1 MSSTQEVVVDTPL
14 TLADRFSSL
23 LTLVDEQTKTHNSF
37 IKTVNSEL
45 KALQKEL
52 SKAQPKSRKKKKE
65 PVDGEDVVKR
75 KNVFD
80 VPVPVGDEL
89 CDFLGVEKGQMYS
102 RQFITNS
109 ITQYVKDN
117 DLQNPENK
125 RYILLDTTDA
135 GRKLGALLNPD
146 QPLTFFNMQRYLK
159 PYYPKVEKGQTT
171 DRTDTS
177 VESSE
182 SVSEEKPK
190 KKTRTKKDQEPEPVP
205 EETGVVPDA
214 DVVDDTPVEDPEP
227 KKKVRRA
234 VRKA

>member
-1 MSSTQEVVVDTPL
+1 MSTNQEVVDTPV
-14 TLADRFSSL
+14 TLADRFSTL
-23 LTLVDEQTKTHNSF
+23 LTLVDEQTKTHSSF
-37 IKTVNSEL
+37 MKTVNTEL

-52 SKAQPKSRKKKKE
+52 SKAQTKPRKKKKE

-75 KNVFD
+75 KNVFE
-80 VPVPVGDEL
+80 VPVPVSDEL
-89 CDFLGVEKGQMYS
+89 CDFLGVPKGEMCS
-102 RQFITNS
+102 RQFVTNS
-109 ITQYVKDN
+109 ITKYVKDN
-117 DLQNPENK
+117 ELQNPENK

-135 GRKLGALLNPD
+135 GRKLNDLLAPD

-159 PYYPKVEKGQTT
+159 PHYPKVDKTEKGEAT

-182 SVSEEKPK
+182 SVEEKPK
-190 KKTRTKKDQEPEPVP
+190 KKTRVKKDPEPV
-205 EETGVVPDA
+205 GVVADD
-214 DVVDDTPVEDPEP
+214 DVVDDTPAEEPEG

>member
-1 MSSTQEVVVDTPL
+1 MSTPQEVIVDTPL

-23 LTLVDEQTKTHNSF
+23 LTLVDEQTKTHTSF

-52 SKAQPKSRKKKKE
+52 SKAQPKSRKKKE

-80 VPVPVGDEL
+80 VPVPIGDEL

-109 ITQYVKDN
+109 ITKYVKDN
-117 DLQNPENK
+117 DLQNPENR

-159 PYYPKVEKGQTT
+159 PHYPKVEKGQTT

-190 KKTRTKKDQEPEPVP
+190 KKTRAKKEPVP
-205 EETGVVPDA
+205 EESGVVPDA
-214 DVVDDTPVEDPEP
+214 DVVDDTPADETEP

>member
-1 MSSTQEVVVDTPL
+1 MIYNKMSTPTDDVVVDTPL
-14 TLADRFSSL
+14 TLADRFASL
-23 LTLVDEQTKTHNSF
+23 LTLVDEQSKTHTTF
-37 IKTVNSEL
+37 MKTVGGEI

-52 SKAQPKSRKKKKE
+52 SKSMSKTKSKKKKKE
-65 PVDGEDVVKR
+65 PVEGEDVVKR

-80 VPVPVGDEL
+80 VPVPVSDEI

-109 ITQYVKDN
+109 ITKYVKDN

-125 RYILLDTTDA
+125 RYILLDNSEA
-135 GRKLGALLNPD
+135 GTKLNELLKPD

-159 PYYPKVEKGQTT
+159 PHYPKVQNT

-177 VESSE
+177 TESSE
-182 SVSEEKPK
+182 SVPEEKPK
-190 KKTRTKKDQEPEPVP
+190 KKARNKKELEVVPDEAVVEDVPDPVP
-205 EETGVVPDA
+205 EE
-214 DVVDDTPVEDPEP
+214 EP

>member
-1 MSSTQEVVVDTPL
+1 MSATEEVVLDTPL

-23 LTLVDEQTKTHNSF
+23 LTLVDEQTKTHTSF
-37 IKTVNSEL
+37 MKTVNSEL

-52 SKAQPKSRKKKKE
+52 SKAQPKSRKKTKKE

-117 DLQNPENK
+117 NLQNPENK

-159 PYYPKVEKGQTT
+159 PHYPKVEKGQTT
-171 DRTDTS
+171 DRTDTTTT
-177 VESSE
+177 E

-190 KKTRTKKDQEPEPVP
+190 KKSRAKKEPE
-205 EETGVVPDA
+205 ESGVVPDA
-214 DVVDDTPVEDPEP
+214 DVVDDAPAEEAEP

>member
-1 MSSTQEVVVDTPL
+1 MSATEEVVVDTPL

-37 IKTVNSEL
+37 MKTVNSEL

-52 SKAQPKSRKKKKE
+52 SKAQPKSRKKKE

-80 VPVPVGDEL
+80 VPVPVSDEL
-89 CDFLGVEKGQMYS
+89 CEFLGVEKGNMYP

-109 ITQYVKDN
+109 MFEYVKSN
-117 DLQNPENK
+117 NLQNPENR
-125 RYILLDTTDA
+125 RYILVDTTDA

-159 PYYPKVEKGQTT
+159 PHYPKIEKGQTT

-177 VESSE
+177 GESSE
-182 SVSEEKPK
+182 SVSEDKPK
-190 KKTRTKKDQEPEPVP
+190 KKTRTKKEPEPEP
-205 EETGVVPDA
+205 ESEPVGVVPDA
-214 DVVDDTPVEDPEP
+214 DVVDDTSAEQPAP

>member
-1 MSSTQEVVVDTPL
+1 MSTTQEVVVDTPV

-23 LTLVDEQTKTHNSF
+23 LTLVDEQTKTHSSF
-37 IKTVNSEL
+37 MKTVNSEL

-52 SKAQPKSRKKKKE
+52 SKAQTKPRKKKE

-75 KNVFD
+75 KNVFE
-80 VPVPVGDEL
+80 VPVPVSDEL
-89 CDFLGVEKGQMYS
+89 CDFLGVTRGEMCS
-102 RQFITNS
+102 RQFVTNS
-109 ITQYVKDN
+109 ITKYVKDN
-117 DLQNPENK
+117 ELQNPENK

-135 GRKLGALLNPD
+135 GRKLNDLLAPD

-159 PYYPKVEKGQTT
+159 PHYPKVEKTEKGEAT

-182 SVSEEKPK
+182 SVDEKPK
-190 KKTRTKKDQEPEPVP
+190 KKTRTKKDPEP
-205 EETGVVPDA
+205 TGVVADA
-214 DVVDDTPVEDPEP
+214 DVVDDTPAEEPES

>member
-1 MSSTQEVVVDTPL
+1 MSATQEVVVDTPL
-14 TLADRFSSL
+14 TLAGRFSSL
-23 LTLVDEQTKTHNSF
+23 LTLVDEQTKTHTSF
-37 IKTVNSEL
+37 MKTVNSEL

-80 VPVPVGDEL
+80 LPVPVGDEL

-159 PYYPKVEKGQTT
+159 PHYPKVEKGQTT

-177 VESSE
+177 GESAE
-182 SVSEEKPK
+182 TVSEEKPK
-190 KKTRTKKDQEPEPVP
+190 KNTGSKKEPEPVP

-214 DVVDDTPVEDPEP
+214 DVVDDTPVEDHEP
-227 KKKVRRA
+227 KKKYRRA

>member
-1 MSSTQEVVVDTPL
+1 MSTTQEVVVDTPL

-23 LTLVDEQTKTHNSF
+23 LSLVDEQTKTHTSF
-37 IKTVNSEL
+37 MKTVNLEL

-52 SKAQPKSRKKKKE
+52 SKSQPKSRKKKE

-117 DLQNPENK
+117 ELQNPENK

-159 PYYPKVEKGQTT
+159 PHYPKVEKGQTT
-171 DRTDTS
+171 DRTEAS

-182 SVSEEKPK
+182 SLLEEKPK
-190 KKTRTKKDQEPEPVP
+190 KKTRTKKEPEPVL
-205 EETGVVPDA
+205 EEKGVVPDV
-214 DVVDDTPVEDPEP
+214 DVVDDTPTGEVET

-234 VRKA
+234 LRKA

>member
-1 MSSTQEVVVDTPL
+1 MSATQEVVVDTPL

-23 LTLVDEQTKTHNSF
+23 LTLVDEQSKTHTSF
-37 IKTVNSEL
+37 MKTVNSEL

-52 SKAQPKSRKKKKE
+52 SKAQPKSRKKKE

-89 CDFLGVEKGQMYS
+89 CEFLGVEKGQMYS

-109 ITQYVKDN
+109 ITKYVKDN
-117 DLQNPENK
+117 ELQNPENK
-125 RYILLDTTDA
+125 RYIVLDTTDA

-159 PYYPKVEKGQTT
+159 PHYPKVEKGQTT

-177 VESSE
+177 VESTE
-182 SVSEEKPK
+182 SVVEDKPK
-190 KKTRTKKDQEPEPVP
+190 KKTRGKKEPEA
-205 EETGVVPDA
+205 TGVVPDT
-214 DVVDDTPVEDPEP
+214 DVVDDTPVEETEP

>member
-1 MSSTQEVVVDTPL
+1 MSTAQETVVDTPL

-23 LTLVDEQTKTHNSF
+23 LSLVDEQTKTHTSF
-37 IKTVNSEL
+37 MKTVNAEL

-65 PVDGEDVVKR
+65 PADGEDVVKR

-89 CDFLGVEKGQMYS
+89 CEFLGVEKGQMYS

-109 ITQYVKDN
+109 MFDYVKN
-117 DLQNPENK
+117 NNLQNPENR

-159 PYYPKVEKGQTT
+159 PHYPKVDKSQAT
-171 DRTDTS
+171 DRTDTTT
-177 VESSE
+177 ESSE
-182 SVSEEKPK
+182 SVEEKPK
-190 KKTRTKKDQEPEPVP
+190 KKSRAKKEEPVA
-205 EETGVVPDA
+205 ESSDVVPDA
-214 DVVDDTPVEDPEP
+214 DNVDDTPVEEP

-234 VRKA
+234 TRPKA

>member
-1 MSSTQEVVVDTPL
+1 MSTTQEVVVDTPL

-23 LTLVDEQTKTHNSF
+23 LSLVDEQTKTHTSF
-37 IKTVNSEL
+37 MKTVNSEL

-52 SKAQPKSRKKKKE
+52 SKVHPKSRKKKKE

-80 VPVPVGDEL
+80 VPVPVSDEL

-102 RQFITNS
+102 REFVRNS
-109 ITQYVKDN
+109 MFEYVKSN
-117 DLQNPENK
+117 NLQNPENR

-135 GRKLGALLNPD
+135 GRKLGSLLNPD

-159 PYYPKVEKGQTT
+159 PHYPKAEKGQTT
-171 DRTDTS
+171 DRTDTTTT
-177 VESSE
+177 E
-182 SVSEEKPK
+182 SVSEDKPK
-190 KKTRTKKDQEPEPVP
+190 KKSRAKKEPE
-205 EETGVVPDA
+205 ESGVVPDA
-214 DVVDDTPVEDPEP
+214 DVVDDTPAEDSEP

>member
-1 MSSTQEVVVDTPL
+1 MSTTQDVVVDTPS
-14 TLADRFSSL
+14 TIADRFSSL
-23 LTLVDEQTKTHNSF
+23 LNLVDEQTKTHTSF
-37 IKTVNSEL
+37 MKTVNSEL

-52 SKAQPKSRKKKKE
+52 SKTQPKSRKKKE

-89 CDFLGVEKGQMYS
+89 CDFLGVEKGRMYS

-109 ITQYVKDN
+109 ITKYVKEN
-117 DLQNPENK
+117 ELQNPDNK

-135 GRKLGALLNPD
+135 GRKLGALLKPD

-159 PYYPKVEKGQTT
+159 PHYPKVEKGQTT

-182 SVSEEKPK
+182 SVVEEKPK
-190 KKTRTKKDQEPEPVP
+190 KKTRVKKEPEPEP
-205 EETGVVPDA
+205 ESEPTGVVPDA
-214 DVVDDTPVEDPEP
+214 DVVDDTPTEETEP

>member
-1 MSSTQEVVVDTPL
+1 MSATQEVVVDTPL

-23 LTLVDEQTKTHNSF
+23 LTLVDEQTKTHTSF
-37 IKTVNSEL
+37 MKTVNSEL

-109 ITQYVKDN
+109 ITKYVKDN
-117 DLQNPENK
+117 ELQNPENK

-159 PYYPKVEKGQTT
+159 PHYPKVEKGQTT

-190 KKTRTKKDQEPEPVP
+190 KKTRTKKEPEPEPEP

>member
-1 MSSTQEVVVDTPL
+1 MNYNKMSTPTDVVVDTPL
-14 TLADRFSSL
+14 TLADRFASL
-23 LTLVDEQTKTHNSF
+23 LTLVDEQSKTHTTF
-37 IKTVNSEL
+37 MKTVGGEI

-52 SKAQPKSRKKKKE
+52 SKSMSKTKSKKKKKE
-65 PVDGEDVVKR
+65 PVEGEDVVKR

-80 VPVPVGDEL
+80 VPVPVSDEI

-109 ITQYVKDN
+109 ITKYVKDN

-125 RYILLDTTDA
+125 RYILLDNSEA
-135 GRKLGALLNPD
+135 GTKLNELLKPD

-159 PYYPKVEKGQTT
+159 PHYPKVQNT

-177 VESSE
+177 TESSE
-182 SVSEEKPK
+182 SVPEEKPK
-190 KKTRTKKDQEPEPVP
+190 KKTRSKKELE
-205 EETGVVPDA
+205 VVPDEA
-214 DVVDDTPVEDPEP
+214 VVEDTTDPVLDEEP

>member
-1 MSSTQEVVVDTPL
+1 MSTPADVVVDTPL
-14 TLADRFSSL
+14 TLADRFASL
-23 LTLVDEQTKTHNSF
+23 LTLVDEQSKTHTTF
-37 IKTVNSEL
+37 MKTVGGEI

-52 SKAQPKSRKKKKE
+52 SKSMSKTKSKKKKKE
-65 PVDGEDVVKR
+65 PVEGEDVVKR

-80 VPVPVGDEL
+80 VPVPVSDEI

-109 ITQYVKDN
+109 ITKYVKDN

-125 RYILLDTTDA
+125 RYILLDNSEA
-135 GRKLGALLNPD
+135 GTKLNELLKPD

-159 PYYPKVEKGQTT
+159 PHYPKVQNT

-177 VESSE
+177 TESSE
-182 SVSEEKPK
+182 SVPEEKPK
-190 KKTRTKKDQEPEPVP
+190 KKTRSKKELEVVPDEAVVEDTTEPEP
-205 EETGVVPDA
+205 EPD
-214 DVVDDTPVEDPEP
+214 PVLDEEP

>member
-1 MSSTQEVVVDTPL
+1 MSATEVVVDTPL

-23 LTLVDEQTKTHNSF
+23 LTLVDDQTKTHTSF
-37 IKTVNSEL
+37 MKTVNSEL

-52 SKAQPKSRKKKKE
+52 SKAQPKSRKKNKKE

-80 VPVPVGDEL
+80 VPVPISDEL
-89 CDFLGVEKGQMYS
+89 CEFLGVEKGQMVS
-102 RQFITNS
+102 RQFVTNS
-109 ITQYVKDN
+109 ITKYVKDN
-117 DLQNPENK
+117 EIQNPENR

-135 GRKLGALLNPD
+135 GRKLNTLLSPD

-159 PYYPKVEKGQTT
+159 PHYPKVDKGEAT

-177 VESSE
+177 TESSE
-182 SVSEEKPK
+182 SVEEKPK
-190 KKTRTKKDQEPEPVP
+190 KKVRAKKDPEVDA
-205 EETGVVPDA
+205 VVPDA
-214 DVVDDTPVEDPEP
+214 DVVDDTPGEETEP
-227 KKKVRRA
+227 KKKIRRA

>member
-1 MSSTQEVVVDTPL
+1 MSATQEVLVDTPL

-23 LTLVDEQTKTHNSF
+23 LTLVDEQSKTHTSF
-37 IKTVNSEL
+37 MKTVNSEL

-65 PVDGEDVVKR
+65 PGDGEDVVKR

-89 CDFLGVEKGQMYS
+89 CEFLGVEKGQMYS

-109 ITQYVKDN
+109 ITKYVKDN
-117 DLQNPENK
+117 ELQNPENK
-125 RYILLDTTDA
+125 RYIVLDTTDA

-159 PYYPKVEKGQTT
+159 PHYPKVEKGQTT

-177 VESSE
+177 VESTE
-182 SVSEEKPK
+182 SVVEDKPK
-190 KKTRTKKDQEPEPVP
+190 KKTRGKKEPEPEP
-205 EETGVVPDA
+205 EAMGVVPDT
-214 DVVDDTPVEDPEP
+214 DVVDDTPVEETEP

>member
-1 MSSTQEVVVDTPL
+1 MSATQEVVVDTPL

-23 LTLVDEQTKTHNSF
+23 LTLVDEQTKTHTSF
-37 IKTVNSEL
+37 MKTVNSEL

-52 SKAQPKSRKKKKE
+52 SKAQPKSRKKKE

-80 VPVPVGDEL
+80 VPVSVGDEL

-117 DLQNPENK
+117 NLQNPENK

-159 PYYPKVEKGQTT
+159 PHYPKVEKGQTT

-190 KKTRTKKDQEPEPVP
+190 KKTRAKKEPEPVP

-214 DVVDDTPVEDPEP
+214 DVVDDTPAEQAEL

>member
-1 MSSTQEVVVDTPL
+1 MSTSEVLDTPL

-23 LTLVDEQTKTHNSF
+23 LTLVDEQTKTHTSF
-37 IKTVNSEL
+37 IKSVNSEL

-52 SKAQPKSRKKKKE
+52 SKVQPKSKKKKE

-80 VPVPVGDEL
+80 VPVQVSDEI

-109 ITQYVKDN
+109 ITQYIKDN
-117 DLQNPENK
+117 NLQNPENK

-135 GRKLGALLNPD
+135 GRKLNGLLNPD

-159 PYYPKVEKGQTT
+159 PHYPKMDKGQTT

-177 VESSE
+177 VETST
-182 SVSEEKPK
+182 SVEETPK
-190 KKTRTKKDQEPEPVP
+190 KKTRAKKEPEP
-205 EETGVVPDA
+205 EGVVPDIA
-214 DVVDDTPVEDPEP
+214 VVEDTSVEDAEP

>member
-1 MSSTQEVVVDTPL
+1 MSATQEVVDTPL

-23 LTLVDEQTKTHNSF
+23 LTLVDEQTKTHTSF
-37 IKTVNSEL
+37 MKTVNSEL

-80 VPVPVGDEL
+80 VPVPVSGEL

-102 RQFITNS
+102 REFVRNS
-109 ITQYVKDN
+109 LFEYVKSN
-117 DLQNPENK
+117 NLQNPENK

-159 PYYPKVEKGQTT
+159 PHYPKVEKVEKVQDT

-190 KKTRTKKDQEPEPVP
+190 KSRTKKEPE
-205 EETGVVPDA
+205 VVPDA
-214 DVVDDTPVEDPEP
+214 DVVDDTPVEEPET

>member
-23 LTLVDEQTKTHNSF
+23 LTLVDEQTKTHTSF
-37 IKTVNSEL
+37 MKTVNSEL

-52 SKAQPKSRKKKKE
+52 SKTQPKSRKKKE

-89 CDFLGVEKGQMYS
+89 CDFLGVEKGRMYS

-109 ITQYVKDN
+109 ITKYVKDN
-117 DLQNPENK
+117 ELQNPENK

-135 GRKLGALLNPD
+135 GRKLNALLAPD

-159 PYYPKVEKGQTT
+159 PHYPKVEKGDAT

-182 SVSEEKPK
+182 SVEEKPK
-190 KKTRTKKDQEPEPVP
+190 KKTRTKKEPE
-205 EETGVVPDA
+205 GVVADA
-214 DVVDDTPVEDPEP
+214 DVVDDTPSEEPEG

>member
-1 MSSTQEVVVDTPL
+1 MSTTQEVVVDTPV

-23 LTLVDEQTKTHNSF
+23 LTLVDEQTKTHSSF
-37 IKTVNSEL
+37 MKTVNSEL

-52 SKAQPKSRKKKKE
+52 SKAQTKPRKKKKE

-75 KNVFD
+75 KNVFE
-80 VPVPVGDEL
+80 VPVPVSDEL
-89 CDFLGVEKGQMYS
+89 CDFLGVTRGEMCS
-102 RQFITNS
+102 RQFVTNS
-109 ITQYVKDN
+109 ITKYVKDN
-117 DLQNPENK
+117 ELQNPENK

-135 GRKLGALLNPD
+135 GRKLNDLLAPD

-159 PYYPKVEKGQTT
+159 PHYPRVDNKTEKGEAT

-182 SVSEEKPK
+182 SVEEKPK
-190 KKTRTKKDQEPEPVP
+190 KKTRTKKDPEP
-205 EETGVVPDA
+205 TGVVADA
-214 DVVDDTPVEDPEP
+214 DVVDDTPAEEPEG

>member
-1 MSSTQEVVVDTPL
+1 MNYNKMSTTTDVVVDTHL
-14 TLADRFSSL
+14 TLADRFASL
-23 LTLVDEQTKTHNSF
+23 LTLVDEQSKTHTTF
-37 IKTVNSEL
+37 MKTVGCEI

-52 SKAQPKSRKKKKE
+52 SKSMSKTKTKKKKKE
-65 PVDGEDVVKR
+65 PVEGEDVVKR

-80 VPVPVGDEL
+80 VPVPVSDEI

-109 ITQYVKDN
+109 ITKYVKDN

-125 RYILLDTTDA
+125 RYILLDNSEA
-135 GRKLGALLNPD
+135 GTKLNELLKPD

-159 PYYPKVEKGQTT
+159 PHYPKVQNT

-177 VESSE
+177 TESSE
-182 SVSEEKPK
+182 SVPEEKPK
-190 KKTRTKKDQEPEPVP
+190 KKTRSKKELE
-205 EETGVVPDA
+205 VVPDEA
-214 DVVDDTPVEDPEP
+214 VVEDTTEPDPVLDEVP

>member
-1 MSSTQEVVVDTPL
+1 MSATEEVVVDTPL

-23 LTLVDEQTKTHNSF
+23 LTLVDDQTKTHTSF
-37 IKTVNSEL
+37 MKTVNSEL

-52 SKAQPKSRKKKKE
+52 SKAQPKSRKKNKKE

-80 VPVPVGDEL
+80 VPVPISDEL
-89 CDFLGVEKGQMYS
+89 CVFLGVEKGQMVS
-102 RQFITNS
+102 RQFVTNGITK
-109 ITQYVKDN
+109 YVNDN
-117 DLQNPENK
+117 EIQNPENR

-135 GRKLGALLNPD
+135 GRKLNTLLNPD
-146 QPLTFFNMQRYLK
+146 QPLTFFNMQRYLM
-159 PYYPKVEKGQTT
+159 PHYPKGEAT

-177 VESSE
+177 TESSE
-182 SVSEEKPK
+182 SVEEKQK
-190 KKTRTKKDQEPEPVP
+190 KKVRAKKEPEVDA
-205 EETGVVPDA
+205 VVPDA
-214 DVVDDTPVEDPEP
+214 DVVDDTPTEETEP

>member
-1 MSSTQEVVVDTPL
+1 MSTPTDVVVDTPL
-14 TLADRFSSL
+14 TLADRFASL
-23 LTLVDEQTKTHNSF
+23 LTLVDEQSKTHTTF
-37 IKTVNSEL
+37 MKTVGGEI

-52 SKAQPKSRKKKKE
+52 SKSMSKTKSNKKKKKE
-65 PVDGEDVVKR
+65 PVEGEDVVKR

-80 VPVPVGDEL
+80 VPVPVSDEI

-109 ITQYVKDN
+109 ITKYVKDN
-117 DLQNPENK
+117 DLQNPDNK
-125 RYILLDTTDA
+125 RYILLDNSDA
-135 GRKLGALLNPD
+135 GTKLNELLKPD

-159 PYYPKVEKGQTT
+159 PHYPKAQNT

-177 VESSE
+177 TESSE
-182 SVSEEKPK
+182 SVPEEKPK
-190 KKTRTKKDQEPEPVP
+190 KKTRSKKELE
-205 EETGVVPDA
+205 VVPDEA
-214 DVVDDTPVEDPEP
+214 VVEDTTDPVLDEEP